1 MLIANIFLNILSKF
15 YCLHKLLRIKSAR
28 NTVGGVL
35 ARWTS
40 SFFSFAL
47 SPAAARKIL
56 IYDFITASF
65 KLFLSFRF
73 AFRRKLW
80 VRFHSPALQFSP
92 VWQALKI
99 FFYDF
104 PLHNSACSV
113 CINFHTGKFLSD
125 LSNTTGNRTRHSR
138 SLLAFHN
145 IFNRTNILDSA
156 FFLLFYFL
164 RRSLSQTFSWLM
176 KNNLN
181 E

>member
-1 MLIANIFLNILSKF
+1 ME
-15 YCLHKLLRIKSAR
+15 CLPDERRPSFPSLCLLRQHGKYLFMILLQPVS
-28 NTVGGVL
+28 N
-35 ARWTS
+35 
-40 SFFSFAL
+40 FF
-47 SPAAARKIL
+47 
-56 IYDFITASF
+56 
-65 KLFLSFRF
+65 FRF
-73 AFRRKLW
+73 ASPSAESYGFVSILQ
-80 VRFHSPALQFSP
+80 HSSFPP